1 MFDEMVSLLKQGE
14 MVQSGLLRKRF
25 DRALIKKL
33 GVIKTPYSF
42 WSSDKKIN
50 PSSKE
55 LLWAAILLNDTENYK
70 IVEAVISSELAEK
83 LSAKGMQK
91 SIEALSNQASGLMQD
106 YIAEFLELAPSGT
119 FKKKLLQYVKI
130 VTD

>member
-55 LLWAAILLNDTENYK
+55 LLWAAILLNDRENYK
-70 IVEAVISSELAEK
+70 IIEAVISSELAEK
-83 LSAKGMQK
+83 LRAKGMQK
-91 SIEALSNQASGLMQD
+91 NIEALSNQASGLMQD
-106 YIAEFLELAPSGT
+106 YIAEFLELAPSET

>member
-55 LLWAAILLNDTENYK
+55 LLWAAILLNDTKNYK

-106 YIAEFLELAPSGT
+106 YIAEFLELAPSET
-119 FKKKLLQYVKI
+119 FKKKLLQHVKI

>member
-83 LSAKGMQK
+83 LRAKGMQK
-91 SIEALSNQASGLMQD
+91 NIEALSNQASGLMQD
-106 YIAEFLELAPSGT
+106 YIAEFLELAPSET
-119 FKKKLLQYVKI
+119 FKKKLLQHVKI

>member
-1 MFDEMVSLLKQGE
+1 MFDEMVSLLKQGK

-55 LLWAAILLNDTENYK
+55 LLWAAILLNDTENYN

-83 LSAKGMQK
+83 LRAKGLQEN
-91 SIEALSNQASGLMQD
+91 IETLTDQASGLMQD
-106 YIAEFLELAPSGT
+106 YIAESLELAPSET
-119 FKKKLLQYVKI
+119 FKKKLLQHIKI

>member
-1 MFDEMVSLLKQGE
+1 MFDEMVSLLKKGE
-14 MVQSGLLRKRF
+14 MVQSSLLRKRF